1 MDCGCAYATGAAII
15 NNITILLWCLNFE
28 EGIRADMGAKD
39 ENDKEAEV
47 GRGHF
52 SSENYYIWTSDSARF
67 IRLLFLIIAP

>member
-28 EGIRADMGAKD
+28 EGIRADMGAED

-52 SSENYYIWTSDSARF
+52 YIWTGDSARF